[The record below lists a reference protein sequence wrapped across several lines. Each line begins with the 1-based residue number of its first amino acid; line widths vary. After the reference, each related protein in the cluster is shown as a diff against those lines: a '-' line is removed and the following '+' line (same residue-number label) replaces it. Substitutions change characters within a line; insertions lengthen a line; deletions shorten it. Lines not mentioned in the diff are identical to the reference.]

1 MAEITE
7 VVAGFASAA
16 VLVREAVFDGVEA
29 GCGGVRDGGDC
40 GCEHPPDQDY
50 HCHLF
55 PPLVTPALPVRCPAH
70 DILSIVRHRGL
81 QSKFGV
87 MNNGRLRQDYG
98 MTLSQAAQV
107 MGTAVR
113 YSVPNLAGR
122 TLVSLP
128 GSIKRFCPLPN
139 SGTDLLPTYY
149 CRPSRAL
156 MRGSHI
162 ACHSAFRRAAQQV
175 FC

>member
-29 GCGGVRDGGDC
+29 GRGGVRDGGDC

-55 PPLVTPALPVRCPAH
+55 TPLVTPALPVRCPAH

-122 TLVSLP
+122 SVGVAARIDKAFLP
-128 GSIKRFCPLPN
+128 
-139 SGTDLLPTYY
+139 
-149 CRPSRAL
+149 
-156 MRGSHI
+156 
-162 ACHSAFRRAAQQV
+162 AAK
-175 FC
+175 